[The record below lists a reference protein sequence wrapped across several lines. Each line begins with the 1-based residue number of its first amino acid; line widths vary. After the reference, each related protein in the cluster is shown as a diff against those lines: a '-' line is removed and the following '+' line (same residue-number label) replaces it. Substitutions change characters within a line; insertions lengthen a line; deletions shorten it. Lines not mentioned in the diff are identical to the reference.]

1 MSWHT
6 GDTVTASREIDH
18 MDVQTVPEGAVG
30 TVEETTVFG
39 QPKVVC
45 FTVPTVWGT
54 KRACV
59 QVHRGDVELAG

>member
-6 GDTVTASREIDH
+6 GDTVTASREINA

-30 TVEETTVFG
+30 TIEQTTVFG

-59 QVHRGDVELAG
+59 PVHRGDIN